1 MTSFLTENMTI
12 VRHRWPIVANILEE
26 SSSRLTGRVV
36 QDGRQS
42 TLLIEGIHLSSSYDR
57 MAEAA
62 LQASLIPED
71 ATEAWVYG
79 IGLGDLPRCL
89 LRRSRLRR
97 LHLVLLNPAV
107 ARQSFESY
115 PHRDWMTDDRVEIL
129 TASGQDQLQF
139 PFTAVVS
146 CLQLAGEA
154 SARLRDQVVL
164 ELATPFIRKR
174 HAADDLEQQVRLKE
188 NEPLVAADGD
198 VAELFGSCSRATVL
212 VAGAGPTLGEHF
224 ERLRHRKMP
233 LIAVDAALKP
243 LTEAGV
249 VPEVVVT
256 LDAKK
261 QAIERFFREAD
272 LELCRT
278 STLVYFPMV
287 HPAALSL
294 WPGRRLA
301 AFSSAPVYAQ
311 MRQSLVKGELFSSG
325 SVLHPAVDLAVRMGA
340 ARIVLLGADF
350 GYPGG
355 RSHVSGCAV
364 ARPVAVS
371 RAHILDG
378 RGNAIGTASNLRGYL
393 RDLEN
398 YIACHPQVTFINGSL
413 SGARIEGTRV
423 LEQLDDF

>member
-1 MTSFLTENMTI
+1 MPSFLSDNMTV
-12 VRHRWPIVANILEE
+12 VRHRWPMVANTLDA
-26 SSSRLTGRVV
+26 SSGLDALVV

-42 TLLIEGIHLSSSYDR
+42 TLLIDGIHLSSSYDR

-62 LQASLIPED
+62 LQASLIPEE
-71 ATEAWVYG
+71 AVEAWVYG
-79 IGLGDLPRCL
+79 IGLGDLPRYL
-89 LRRSRLRR
+89 LRRSRLRH
-97 LHLVLLNPAV
+97 LYLVLLNPAV
-107 ARQSFESY
+107 ARQSLEFF
-115 PHRDWMTDDRVEIL
+115 PHRDWMVDDRVEIS
-129 TASGQDQLQF
+129 TASRQDQIHF
-139 PFTAVVS
+139 PFAAVTS
-146 CLQLAGEA
+146 CLQLADEN
-154 SARLRDQVVL
+154 STRLRDLVVL
-164 ELATPFIRKR
+164 ELATPYIRKR
-174 HAADDLEQQVRLKE
+174 HPADDPEQQARLKG

-198 VAELFGSCSRATVL
+198 VAELFNSCSSSTVL
-212 VAGAGPTLGEHF
+212 VAGAGPSLSEHF
-224 ERLRHRKMP
+224 DRLRHRKMP

-243 LTEAGV
+243 LTKAGV

-272 LELCRT
+272 LDLCRT

-325 SVLHPAVDLAVRMGA
+325 SVLHPAVDLAVKMGA
-340 ARIVLLGADF
+340 RRVVLMGADF
-350 GYPGG
+350 GFPGG
-355 RSHVSGCAV
+355 RSHVSGCAE

-378 RGNAIGTASNLRGYL
+378 RGNAIGTAANLRGYL

-398 YIACHPQVTFINGSL
+398 YIARHPQVTFINGSL
-413 SGARIEGTRV
+413 SGARIEGTQAM
-423 LEQLDDF
+423 EQLDDF